1 MGDNN
6 KMQARKTSSLIVA
19 LGFVLL
25 AGWAQAAPLNILG
38 VDDLSCTG
46 WNKSKENPE
55 QRNIYVVWMRGVLT
69 GHNYALQSQQVS
81 SISSGTIESYVN
93 GYCARSPNGLIS
105 DAVFRLSDEF
115 SGRNQP
121 IRK

>member
-1 MGDNN
+1 
-6 KMQARKTSSLIVA
+6 MQAPKTRSLIVA
-19 LGFVLL
+19 LGIALGSGL
-25 AGWAQAAPLNILG
+25 AQAAPLNILG
-38 VDDLSCTG
+38 VEDLSCVA
-46 WNKSKENPE
+46 WVKSKESPD
-55 QRNIYVVWMRGVLT
+55 QRALYVAWMRGVLT

-93 GYCARSPNGLIS
+93 GYCAKNPNGLVS
-105 DAVFRLSDEF
+105 DAVFRLSDDF

>member
-1 MGDNN
+1 
-6 KMQARKTSSLIVA
+6 MQARKPFSLIVA
-19 LGFVLL
+19 LGFVLF
-25 AGWAQAAPLNILG
+25 AGLAQAAPLNILG
-38 VDDLSCTG
+38 VDDLSCTA
-46 WNKSKENPE
+46 WSKSKESPE
-55 QRNIYVVWMRGVLT
+55 QRNIRVVWMRGVLT
-69 GHNYALQSQQVS
+69 GHNYAMPSQQVS

-93 GYCARSPNGLIS
+93 GYCARNPNGLIS

>member
-1 MGDNN
+1 MRL
-6 KMQARKTSSLIVA
+6 RKPSLLVVA
-19 LGFVLL
+19 LA
-25 AGWAQAAPLNILG
+25 AGLFAGALPAAPLNILG
-38 VDDLSCTG
+38 VDDLSCSA
-46 WNKSKENPE
+46 WSKSKENPE

-93 GYCARSPNGLIS
+93 GYCARSPNGLVS
-105 DAVFRLSDEF
+105 DAVSRLSDDF